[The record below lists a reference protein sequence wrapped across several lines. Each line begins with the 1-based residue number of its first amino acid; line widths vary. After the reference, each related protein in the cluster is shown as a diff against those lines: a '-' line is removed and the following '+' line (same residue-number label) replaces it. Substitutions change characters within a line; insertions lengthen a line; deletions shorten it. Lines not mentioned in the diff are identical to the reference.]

1 MLQKIIMYR
10 LHIIKRGLLFHTHP
24 DELRIGNNN
33 FFDWDTSMNR
43 RPFEL
48 MVIGLLLA
56 SSLGC
61 NTNSCG
67 SRMTI
72 REWFQNRPRPLR
84 DLFTR
89 GDDCSECNAP
99 AGQFEMGEY
108 CPSGN
113 CQSGSEGMPGYYPS
127 DAAPAATDLGQGNRT
142 SAGYPPAGNQ
152 MGSGVKS
159 FNSNAELELPP
170 MYGQNN

>member
-89 GDDCSECNAP
+89 GDDCSECSP
-99 AGQFEMGEY
+99 VVK
-108 CPSGN
+108 P
-113 CQSGSEGMPGYYPS
+113 CQ
-127 DAAPAATDLGQGNRT
+127 ATIRRMQLRQRLTWGKAIALALAIHQRATRWD
-142 SAGYPPAGNQ
+142 P
-152 MGSGVKS
+152 
-159 FNSNAELELPP
+159 E
-170 MYGQNN
+170 